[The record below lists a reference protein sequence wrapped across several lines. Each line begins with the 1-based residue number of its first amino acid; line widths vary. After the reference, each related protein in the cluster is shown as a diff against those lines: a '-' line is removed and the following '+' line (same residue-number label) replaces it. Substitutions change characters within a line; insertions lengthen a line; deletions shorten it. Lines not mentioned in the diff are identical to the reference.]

1 MNLENLNDKQKE
13 AVNVTEGPLLV
24 IAGAGSGKTKVLT
37 TKVAHLVLDCNV
49 SPENILA
56 ITFTNKA
63 AREMKDRIISMVGN
77 IAYQIQISTFHSFG
91 LSILKNHYDKVGLE
105 KNFTILDSDDCNT
118 LIKNILKDMNVD
130 ENYKGIRNIIS
141 NNKNSLISPVEYERF
156 VNTDYDKIVLEVYER
171 YQNRLKRNN
180 SVDFDDLLYLPIVL
194 FKNNKDVLEEYQNKY
209 KYVLI
214 DEYQDTNEAQYK
226 LTKMICSKYKN
237 ICAVGDDSQSIYSW
251 RGSNYRNI
259 LNFEKDYPNCKTV
272 YLEQN
277 YRSTKTII
285 NASNDVIKNNKNRK
299 DKNLWTDNEEGALIE
314 YNTLANEKD
323 EAYYVVS
330 EINKLIDEGIDYKD
344 IAILYRTNAQSQ
356 TMEKE
361 LVLNNIPYKIVGS
374 QYFYNRKEIKDL
386 MAYLKLIYNKDDDV
400 SLLRIINV
408 PRRKIGK
415 VTIENLIN
423 KANDLNTSIFDAI
436 SSSKELEFKELINDF
451 RAKKDSMSLV
461 DFVSYVLDKSGLLHE
476 LESEKTIESETR
488 IENLNEF
495 KTVAYQFEEM
505 YGIISLEDF
514 LSEISLVSDITEY
527 KSNDNAV
534 TLMTIHL
541 AKGLE
546 FGNVF
551 IIGLEESIFPHF
563 NSFNSEEE
571 LEEERRL
578 CYVALTRAKNRL
590 YLLNA
595 SSRAIYG
602 NRVRNPESRFIK
614 EINPKYIK
622 FNNKK
627 VFDDNK
633 INISDNINSNEEYKI
648 GEHIFFDM
656 YGEGV
661 IVGIKD
667 KILTVAFKHPYGVKM
682 LIKGH
687 KKIRKV

>member
-13 AVNVTEGPLLV
+13 AVNITEGPLLV

-285 NASNDVIKNNKNRK
+285 NASNDVIKNNKNIK